1 MKNARRSPWALLYK
15 FHRYTGLI
23 IAVIVVLLS
32 VTGIMLNHT
41 EELKL
46 DERFVESPVILDWY
60 GIEALNPENAFSID
74 GQWILQT
81 GHQVFLNTDPVLTIK
96 EPLIGAAVNSD
107 FIVAAFP
114 AVLVMISHEGEII
127 EQIHK
132 SPIEN
137 IASGKNERIYIKN
150 RGQVFFSDDGLLSWE
165 ISDQKNITWAEPDP
179 LPEDLRQNLKR
190 QARHRILP
198 YERVALDLHSGRFF
212 GRFGVYVIDFTG
224 LLLILLTISGCWI
237 WLRHKIIRLK
247 RRKH

>member
-32 VTGIMLNHT
+32 ITGIMLNHT

-60 GIEALNPENAFSID
+60 GIEAPKPELAYSID

-81 GHQVFLNTDPVLTIK
+81 GHQIFLNTDPILK
-96 EPLIGAAVNSD
+96 KKDPLIGAAVNGE

-114 AVLVMISHEGEII
+114 TILVMLSHEGEVI
-127 EQIHK
+127 EQIQK

-137 IASGKNERIYIKN
+137 IASGENERIYIKS
-150 RGQVFFSDDGLLSWE
+150 RDQVFFSDDGLLTWE
-165 ISDQKNITWAEPDP
+165 ISDKKNIIWAQPNP
-179 LPEDLRQNLKR
+179 LPNGLEQNLKR
-190 QARHRILP
+190 MARHHILP
-198 YERVALDLHSGRFF
+198 FERVALDLHSGRFF
-212 GRFGVYVIDFTG
+212 GRFGVYIIDFTG

-237 WLRHKIIRLK
+237 WLRHKIIRLR